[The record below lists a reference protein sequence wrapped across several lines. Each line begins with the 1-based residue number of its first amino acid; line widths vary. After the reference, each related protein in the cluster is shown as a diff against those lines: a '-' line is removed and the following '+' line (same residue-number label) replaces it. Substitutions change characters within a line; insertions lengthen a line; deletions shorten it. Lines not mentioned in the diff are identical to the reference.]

1 MIYKHCT
8 TPTVLYTL
16 GFYCRGHKHPKN
28 DIICLNTWGQNY
40 YLQRFNSSN
49 LNPCF
54 RCSSRLSFKSIF
66 YKREKE
72 RERDMVFTKAEA
84 PQPRKSPIK
93 RSEHDICWYA
103 QILVNCKK
111 IS

>member
-1 MIYKHCT
+1 
-8 TPTVLYTL
+8 
-16 GFYCRGHKHPKN
+16 
-28 DIICLNTWGQNY
+28 
-40 YLQRFNSSN
+40 
-49 LNPCF
+49 
-54 RCSSRLSFKSIF
+54 
-66 YKREKE
+66 
-72 RERDMVFTKAEA
+72 MVFTKAEA